1 MDQLLGSIR
10 PLGSEVR
17 SRPDDIPGLSSSAMP
32 LDASHATAHCRT
44 LFSPGPAV
52 VHSPVTN
59 LALDMNKLV
68 GLGSQGDTP
77 KRSKHARLEKAP
89 SFASDVSSDAG
100 LGMES
105 PSPIDILE
113 MEDAF
118 EKAIQQSSRVN
129 QKMPIR
135 RNNSLPLQLLCFSP
149 SLKGSQDEAHRYG
162 IFGRQPDGGL
172 GASPSL
178 TQWDDKENIAQES
191 FEFKKPIKPASR
203 PRMRSFNNAPPRDAF
218 AQRPGSAP
226 DLMFTDAGGSPFTRN
241 SSAAASPDE
250 DDGFLDALDD
260 DEDAKNGADSP
271 RGMADLLTAPLVAD
285 GLGDDSPSAR
295 WRPRSLFRSPSAP
308 GACPS
313 RTCAKRPDCP
323 VDDKSPVR
331 VKRRR
336 SLAASQAD
344 QVDVQ
349 SPRKICSPLQR
360 SKSFCQSEI
369 DRVLERNEQTPD
381 LIGDFTKPYALP
393 TVEGKH
399 QDLKYVTPETVAAAV
414 RGDFDRVVERLVIID
429 CRYPYEYDGGH
440 IKGAVNFYLEDDVQD
455 FLLRAPLA
463 ARPDKRVIVLFHCE
477 FSSERGPRMCRFVR
491 QRDRSLN
498 EYPTLH
504 YPELYVLKGGYKE
517 FFPLFQTQC
526 EPESYRPMMDEDFR
540 EDLRKFRL
548 KSRSWAGERS
558 KRDMYSRL
566 KKL

>member
-1 MDQLLGSIR
+1 MDKLLGSIR
-10 PLGSEVR
+10 PLGAEVR
-17 SRPDDIPGLSSSAMP
+17 SRPDDIPGLSSLSLP
-32 LDASHATAHCRT
+32 DGNHAPAHCRT

-77 KRSKHARLEKAP
+77 KRREYARLEKAP

-118 EKAIQQSSRVN
+118 EKAIQQSSRVD
-129 QKMPIR
+129 QKMPLR

-149 SLKGSQDEAHRYG
+149 SLKGSQTEANRYG
-162 IFGRQPDGGL
+162 IFGQQPGGEA
-172 GASPSL
+172 ASP
-178 TQWDDKENIAQES
+178 TQWDNKENISKEC

-203 PRMRSFNNAPPRDAF
+203 PRMRSFVSSRDAF

-226 DLMFTDAGGSPFTRN
+226 ALMLSSPLQSVEASPPFPRL
-241 SSAAASPDE
+241 SSLASSPDE
-250 DDGFLDALDD
+250 DDGFLEALDD
-260 DEDAKNGADSP
+260 DSKNTADVP

-285 GLGDDSPSAR
+285 GFGEDSPVIR

-308 GACPS
+308 GPS
-313 RTCAKRPDCP
+313 TSRACAKRPDCP
-323 VDDKSPVR
+323 DDDNMPMQI
-331 VKRRR
+331 KRRR
-336 SLAASQAD
+336 SLSGSRAEADDAAI
-344 QVDVQ
+344 VD
-349 SPRKICSPLQR
+349 SPATTRSPLQR

-369 DRVLERNEQTPD
+369 DRVLERNDETPD

-393 TVEGKH
+393 TVDGKH
-399 QDLKYVTPETVAAAV
+399 QDLKYVTPETVAAV
-414 RGDFDRVVERLVIID
+414 MKGDFSRVVEQLVIID
-429 CRYPYEYDGGH
+429 CRYPYEYNGGH
-440 IKGAVNFYLEDDVQD
+440 IKGAVNLYLEDDVQD
-455 FLLRAPLA
+455 FLLRTPLA
-463 ARPDKRVIVLFHCE
+463 ARPEKRVIVLFHCE

-491 QRDRSLN
+491 QKDRSLN
-498 EYPTLH
+498 DYPKLH